1 MEDSRTSTNSQRLAT
16 AFNTLI
22 EIQESDISAIPVVRP
37 ELFPIG
43 NNRDIPVSVE
53 ELVYGSKTE
62 GMRTSAKAL
71 DGKKELLSSS
81 EEFHVPRK
89 DRGPSEG
96 LGTRVLQRKSPI
108 DKSLVE
114 KPKQFVIGTGE
125 KFGPREE
132 QQPSEISSSLYK
144 QESSSKSSRQGQAI
158 PK

>member
-1 MEDSRTSTNSQRLAT
+1 MEDSRTSTNFQRLACT
-16 AFNTLI
+16 FNTLI
-22 EIQESDISAIPVVRP
+22 ESPESDISAIPVVRP

-43 NNRDIPVSVE
+43 NNRDIPISVE
-53 ELVYGSKTE
+53 ELVYGGKTE
-62 GMRTSAKAL
+62 GIRTSSKAL

-96 LGTRVLQRKSPI
+96 LDTQVLQRKSPI

-114 KPKQFVIGTGE
+114 KPKQFVRGTEE
-125 KFGPREE
+125 KFGPREG
-132 QQPSEISSSLYK
+132 QQTSEIFSSLCK
-144 QESSSKSSRQGQAI
+144 QESSSKSARQGQAI